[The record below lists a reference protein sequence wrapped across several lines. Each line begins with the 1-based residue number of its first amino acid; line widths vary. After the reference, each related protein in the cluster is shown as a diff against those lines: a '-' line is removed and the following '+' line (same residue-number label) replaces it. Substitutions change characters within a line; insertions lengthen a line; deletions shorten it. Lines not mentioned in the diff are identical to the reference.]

1 MTARSLE
8 CHGVTGHHIEY
19 HHHHLARIKLNYPPP
34 DPDQSNFQGVTWL
47 SYQPPCYRNN
57 NREARARA
65 TLSQHS
71 TGRANKTRRHFSFFL
86 HEATQFVDP
95 LCTNLD
101 PLSPFQGGINFNPSQ
116 VLTGRLSSLS
126 GCHG

>member
-57 NREARARA
+57 NREARA

-71 TGRANKTRRHFSFFL
+71 TGRANKTRRH
-86 HEATQFVDP
+86 
-95 LCTNLD
+95 
-101 PLSPFQGGINFNPSQ
+101 
-116 VLTGRLSSLS
+116 LSSS
-126 GCHG
+126 PHIRRHGMLTLFVQISIRSVHFKEESISILLKS